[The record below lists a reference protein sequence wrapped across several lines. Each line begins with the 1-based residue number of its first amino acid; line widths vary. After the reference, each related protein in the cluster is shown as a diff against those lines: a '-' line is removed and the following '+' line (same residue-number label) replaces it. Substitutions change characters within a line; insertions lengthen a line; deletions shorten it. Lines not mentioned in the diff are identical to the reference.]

1 MPSGGPRNPRLP
13 KSGER
18 DAKVIHQGDNVV
30 DGIPVEVV
38 RKRIRRLNLRIS
50 PDGRVHLSL
59 PLRFV
64 TLREAEK
71 FLSDNWKW
79 VLATRGRFAQRGCLS
94 EPPLAREAIEDFK
107 RRLSALHEEWC
118 GKLGENDVALKVR
131 PLKSMWGSCHWR
143 KRVVTYNSELAR
155 APRELVEYVVVH
167 ELCHLAVHDHGPRF
181 YALMDG
187 RLPGWRSLRRRLSR
201 REFGQDENDYA
212 VPLSTKAVK
221 IEEQFFPFY

>member
-1 MPSGGPRNPRLP
+1 MPSGGPRNPRRP

-18 DAKVIHQGDNVV
+18 DVKVIHQGDNVV

-143 KRVVTYNSELAR
+143 KRVVTYSSELAR
-155 APRELVEYVVVH
+155 ASRELVEYVVVH
-167 ELCHLAVHDHGPRF
+167 ELSHLAVHDHGPRF
-181 YALMDG
+181 YALMDS
-187 RLPGWRSLRRRLSR
+187 RLPGWKILRRRLSR
-201 REFGQDENDYA
+201 REFGSGEK
-212 VPLSTKAVK
+212 VPVEPLNSKESTVV
-221 IEEQFFPFY
+221 EQFFPFY